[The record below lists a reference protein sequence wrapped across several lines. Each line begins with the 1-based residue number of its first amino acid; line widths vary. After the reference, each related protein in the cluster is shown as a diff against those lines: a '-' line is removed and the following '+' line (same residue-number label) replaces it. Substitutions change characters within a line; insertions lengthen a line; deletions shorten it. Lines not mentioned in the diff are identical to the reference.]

1 MFGKRTDGRQVHEVE
16 PFQRIVPYI
25 MRTRTDSMNMFEES
39 IPCAGMDNYVN
50 MRRAQGEQITYL
62 HVMIAALVRLV
73 ALRPQLN
80 RFVMR
85 GRILHAAE
93 DLGQLRRAPEPA
105 QRRGRHDDQAL
116 L

>member
-1 MFGKRTDGRQVHEVE
+1 MFGKRSDGRQVHEVE

-39 IPCAGMDNYVN
+39 IPCAGMDNYIN

-85 GRILHAAE
+85 GRI
-93 DLGQLRRAPEPA
+93 
-105 QRRGRHDDQAL
+105 
-116 L
+116 